1 VNWTELIENQ
11 KIKQLLAEHET
22 QDPAKLALKWAGKTE
37 IPATFLLTQI
47 KARQKA
53 KSKIPSWY
61 NCKSIVYPDQTALEQ
76 CSSEVTAKIK
86 AVGCD
91 DLKVIDLT
99 GGLGIDSWA
108 FSTKAK
114 SVLYVEPIL
123 ERYELAQHN
132 FKKLGITNVNFLNS
146 TAENAVNQFADNEF
160 DVVYLDP
167 SRRDQ
172 HQRRAFRLADLQPN
186 VLEMLPEL
194 LRIGKKILIKVG
206 PMLDIHEAIK
216 DFNGVEKIGI
226 VSVKDECKELLFHIG
241 QSNNSQNPK
250 IECFEFQKTEPI
262 KFSFLLDDEKN
273 SELKIG
279 AISNYIYDPYAAI
292 IKAGAF
298 KTLSNKF
305 DVCALHA
312 NTHVYSSHNLIED
325 FPGKIYK
332 IETILNYDLKQIK
345 SSIMNDEATL
355 IFRNFPVKSEDVIKK
370 LKLKSSNNTYLFFV
384 TMHDKSTAV
393 ILCSKVNLSE

>member
-1 VNWTELIENQ
+1 MNWTDLINNPE
-11 KIKQLLAEHET
+11 IRQLLAAHEND
-22 QDPAKLALKWAGKTE
+22 DPAKLALKWAGKTE
-37 IPATFLLTQI
+37 IPSNFLLTQI

-53 KSKIPSWY
+53 KWKIPTWY
-61 NCKSIVYPDQTALEQ
+61 NCKSIVYPDSTALEQ

-86 AVGCD
+86 AVGYD
-91 DLKVIDLT
+91 DLKVVDLT

-108 FSTKAK
+108 LSKKAK
-114 SVLYVEPIL
+114 SILYVEPIL

-132 FKKLGITNVNFLNS
+132 FKALGITNVNFLNS
-146 TAENAVNQFADNEF
+146 TAENAVNQLADNEF
-160 DVVYLDP
+160 DAVYLDP

-194 LRIGKKILIKVG
+194 LRIGKNVLIKVG
-206 PMLDIHEAIK
+206 PMLDIQEAIK
-216 DFNGVEKIGI
+216 DFKGAEKIGI

-241 QSNNSQNPK
+241 RENNSLNPM

-273 SELKIG
+273 TELKIG
-279 AISNYIYDPYAAI
+279 AVSNYIYDPYAAI

-305 DVCALHA
+305 DVCSLHA
-312 NTHVYSSHNLIED
+312 NTHVYTSNNLIED

-332 IETILNYDLKQIK
+332 VESILNYDLKKIK
-345 SSIMNDEATL
+345 SLITNDEATL
-355 IFRNFPVKSEDVIKK
+355 IFRNFPMKSEDVIKK
-370 LKLKSSNNTYLFFV
+370 IKLKSSNNTFLFFV
-384 TMHDKSTAV
+384 TLHDKSTAV
-393 ILCSKVNLSE
+393 ILCSKLNLSE

>member
-1 VNWTELIENQ
+1 MKWTELIEIQ

-22 QDPAKLALKWAGKTE
+22 QDPAKLALKWAGKKDF
-37 IPATFLLTQI
+37 PSQFLLTQI

-53 KSKIPSWY
+53 KLKIPTWY
-61 NCKSIVYPDQTALEQ
+61 SCKSIVYPDSTALEQ

-91 DLKVIDLT
+91 DLKVVDLT

-114 SVLYVEPIL
+114 NVLYVEPIL
-123 ERYELAQHN
+123 DRYELAQHN
-132 FKKLGITNVNFLNS
+132 FKELGITNVNFLNS
-146 TAENAVNQFADNEF
+146 TAENAVNQFTDNEF

-167 SRRDQ
+167 SRRDL

-194 LRIGKKILIKVG
+194 LRIGKRILIKVG

-226 VSVKDECKELLFHIG
+226 VSVKDECKELLFHIE
-241 QSNNSQNPK
+241 QKNNSLNPI
-250 IECFEFQKTEPI
+250 IECFEFQKNDPI
-262 KFSFLLDDEKN
+262 RFSCLLDDEKK

-279 AISNYIYDPYAAI
+279 PVSNYIYDPFASI

-312 NTHVYSSHNLIED
+312 NTHVYTTNNLIED

-332 IETILNYDLKQIK
+332 IETILNYDLKKIK
-345 SSIMNDEATL
+345 SSITNDEATL
-355 IFRNFPVKSEDVIKK
+355 IFRNFPVKSEEVIKK
-370 LKLKSSNNTYLFFV
+370 LKFKSSSNTFLFFV
-384 TMHDKSTAV
+384 TSHDKSTAV